1 VCVCLLQD
9 RPAIAAHCFTEG
21 MKLEA
26 VDPTSPF
33 CISPAT
39 VIKVTTSLLAQSHL
53 RLLELSDYVLLRP
66 EIIIMTGLDDDST
79 VVKALQPTQQF
90 QLYCCCIFS
99 PPRSVVTSGLGE

>member
-1 VCVCLLQD
+1 MCVHQD
-9 RPAIAAHCFTEG
+9 RPVISAHCFTEG

-26 VDPTSPF
+26 VDPASPF

-39 VIKVTTSLLAQSHL
+39 VTKVTTSLLAQSHL
-53 RLLELSDYVLLRP
+53 RLLELSVYVLLGP
-66 EIIIMTGLDDDST
+66 DMINMTGLDDGST

-99 PPRSVVTSGLGE
+99 PVRSVVTSGLGE